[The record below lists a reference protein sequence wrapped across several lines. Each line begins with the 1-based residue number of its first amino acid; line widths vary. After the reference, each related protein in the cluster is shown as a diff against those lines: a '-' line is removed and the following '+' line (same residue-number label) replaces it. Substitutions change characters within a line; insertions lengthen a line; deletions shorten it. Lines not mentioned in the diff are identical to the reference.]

1 MVGHILHT
9 LPFAV
14 RVFHGGFVLL
24 RRAVIPAERVADEFV
39 YLVVGSAVQL
49 RYILTA
55 RALPG
60 FVVEQGFVA
69 GKAPARILRGRGGRI
84 VLRGIVAVKHTH
96 TVVAR
101 ETPAFGAF
109 GSGIPVAVK
118 HFARAGAVHIPV
130 HIHDGF
136 YVGDGFVLDYI
147 LFFVRQLVY
156 GLYVGG
162 VVDERGAE
170 GAFQLL
176 TRNRAVVHI
185 RAHGAVSVLR
195 PARIFVGRSYLSQ
208 LARPARG
215 DYLVQVE
222 HTHYD
227 KRRKS
232 RRHKSQYDHAENIHE
247 FGHDKRKSQQRK
259 ERAARGVRAEVA
271 VGNIAAPAVVSVAV
285 RGGKVAHHN
294 HNGERAQIERGHA
307 EGNFHLYAEY
317 LQNRNHKKRNGN
329 TVGGKSENSQE
340 EISVNVI
347 PRRSESAE

>member
-14 RVFHGGFVLL
+14 RVFHGGLVLL
-24 RRAVIPAERVADEFV
+24 RRAVIRTECVAYEFV

-49 RYILTA
+49 RNVLTA

-170 GAFQLL
+170 GAF
-176 TRNRAVVHI
+176 
-185 RAHGAVSVLR
+185 
-195 PARIFVGRSYLSQ
+195 
-208 LARPARG
+208 
-215 DYLVQVE
+215 
-222 HTHYD
+222 
-227 KRRKS
+227 
-232 RRHKSQYDHAENIHE
+232 
-247 FGHDKRKSQQRK
+247 
-259 ERAARGVRAEVA
+259 
-271 VGNIAAPAVVSVAV
+271 
-285 RGGKVAHHN
+285 
-294 HNGERAQIERGHA
+294 
-307 EGNFHLYAEY
+307 
-317 LQNRNHKKRNGN
+317 
-329 TVGGKSENSQE
+329 
-340 EISVNVI
+340 
-347 PRRSESAE
+347 